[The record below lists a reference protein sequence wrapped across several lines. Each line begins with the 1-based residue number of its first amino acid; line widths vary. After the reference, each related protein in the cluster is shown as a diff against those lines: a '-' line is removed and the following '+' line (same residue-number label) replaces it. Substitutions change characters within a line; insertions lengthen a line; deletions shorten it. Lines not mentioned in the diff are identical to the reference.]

1 MPQPLGLSP
10 LWNTEFGHRRDV
22 WKASAGVADP
32 GLTVNHQ
39 PLTARGCRSSEWV
52 REQLWGG
59 TAGEPQPQP
68 APGCSHPLQKPRRSL
83 WEPGLCSDWEGRK
96 LLPQL
101 PGFLT
106 GSVPAPG
113 FHSRNKSPAQ
123 YFRHVCVRPW
133 QRMMMARNAR
143 NASCGSGCFPWRQT
157 LVPPALNIRAHT

>member
-1 MPQPLGLSP
+1 MFGVCTRGSSPELTLHPVLALAAPLHSPAPPSP
-10 LWNTEFGHRRDV
+10 LCPSPSGSAPSGTRNLDTGGMFG
-22 WKASAGVADP
+22 KASAGVADP

-39 PLTARGCRSSEWV
+39 LLTARGCRSSEWV

-59 TAGEPQPQP
+59 TAGEPQPM
-68 APGCSHPLQKPRRSL
+68 PGCSHPLQKPLRSL

-106 GSVPAPG
+106 GSVPASG

-123 YFRHVCVRPW
+123 YFMSV
-133 QRMMMARNAR
+133 
-143 NASCGSGCFPWRQT
+143 
-157 LVPPALNIRAHT
+157 